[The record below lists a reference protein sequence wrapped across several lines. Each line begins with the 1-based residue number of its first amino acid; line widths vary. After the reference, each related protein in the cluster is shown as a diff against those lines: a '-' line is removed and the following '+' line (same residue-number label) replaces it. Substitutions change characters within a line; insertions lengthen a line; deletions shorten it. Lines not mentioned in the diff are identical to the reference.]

1 MIKNIWDNVKNIV
14 NKIKESNNIKKTI
27 IVIAGIIVL
36 TYVVYSIYKLVREP
50 TDTFTLETGK
60 LYSEESVTGY
70 IIRDETVIQGEN
82 YKNGIVQI
90 KTEGEKVAKDEAIFR
105 YYSNNEES
113 LTKKIEELDVKIQ
126 EALNNETNLFSND
139 TKMLERQID
148 DKIIE
153 LSDINDIQK
162 INEYKKDINTAVT
175 KKAKIAGE
183 LSPTG
188 SYIRKLI
195 EERSSYE
202 NKLNSGSEYVKS
214 TTSGIVSYRIDGLE
228 NVLTPKDFSKLSRNM
243 LEELNLKTGQM
254 ISSSKESGKIIDNFK
269 CYIATVMN
277 SERAKEVKEG
287 DKLKIRLSNT
297 KEISAKVHYVTDETD
312 GSKLIVFEINDE
324 VEELTNYRKISFD
337 VIWWSAEGL
346 KVPTSAL
353 IEEGDLKYVVR
364 NRAGYLDKILVK
376 VLKQNDNYAILDN
389 YSTDELKEL
398 GYTSKEIWSSKG
410 INLHDEIMINANKTK

>member
-1 MIKNIWDNVKNIV
+1 MIKNILDNVKNIV

-195 EERSSYE
+195 EE
-202 NKLNSGSEYVKS
+202 
-214 TTSGIVSYRIDGLE
+214 
-228 NVLTPKDFSKLSRNM
+228 
-243 LEELNLKTGQM
+243 
-254 ISSSKESGKIIDNFK
+254 IS
-269 CYIATVMN
+269 
-277 SERAKEVKEG
+277 
-287 DKLKIRLSNT
+287 
-297 KEISAKVHYVTDETD
+297 
-312 GSKLIVFEINDE
+312 
-324 VEELTNYRKISFD
+324 
-337 VIWWSAEGL
+337 
-346 KVPTSAL
+346 
-353 IEEGDLKYVVR
+353 
-364 NRAGYLDKILVK
+364 
-376 VLKQNDNYAILDN
+376 
-389 YSTDELKEL
+389 
-398 GYTSKEIWSSKG
+398 
-410 INLHDEIMINANKTK
+410 